1 MNSSAEFVPRDRVVI
16 ALRRWWVIVLAVLVG
31 GLAGLAIHTVRPPVF
46 EARFEVLLGLDQ
58 VGSGELE
65 RFEEDTALDA
75 AGLILGG
82 PETLRQVAEAAR
94 QEGLDVQPEDLAR
107 MATLERRRSTW
118 MVRLRG
124 PDAKEL
130 ELLTSIWLRTSFQ
143 ALEQAYEHT
152 SRAASARRA
161 LASLESCL
169 ARTAHSSPAEGLCGA
184 GNLAELQAE
193 MQRIGETLAQEQ
205 KSAHGLESF
214 VLVGS
219 AEKAVVPP
227 QAVANGRGALA
238 LAGALIGLA
247 VGIWIS
253 QVAVPRKQE
262 R

>member
-1 MNSSAEFVPRDRVVI
+1 MDSSAEFVPRDRVVT
-16 ALRRWWVIVLAVLVG
+16 ALRRWWVIALAVLLG
-31 GLAGLAIHTVRPPVF
+31 GLAGLAIHTLRPPVF

-82 PETLRQVAEAAR
+82 PETIRRVAEAA
-94 QEGLDVQPEDLAR
+94 QQKGMNVQPEDLAK

-124 PDAKEL
+124 ADAQQL
-130 ELLTSIWLRTSFQ
+130 EALASVWLQTGFSGLEEAYGH
-143 ALEQAYEHT
+143 AL
-152 SRAASARRA
+152 RADSARRA
-161 LASLESCL
+161 LASLEACL
-169 ARTAHSSPAEGLCGA
+169 SRTAHSSPTEGLCGA

-193 MQRIGETLAQEQ
+193 IRRAGELLAQEQ
-205 KSAHGLESF
+205 QGARGLESF
-214 VLVGS
+214 MLVGS

-238 LAGALIGLA
+238 LAGALIGLV
-247 VGIWIS
+247 VGVWIG
-253 QVAVPRKQE
+253 QIVTPRKRE